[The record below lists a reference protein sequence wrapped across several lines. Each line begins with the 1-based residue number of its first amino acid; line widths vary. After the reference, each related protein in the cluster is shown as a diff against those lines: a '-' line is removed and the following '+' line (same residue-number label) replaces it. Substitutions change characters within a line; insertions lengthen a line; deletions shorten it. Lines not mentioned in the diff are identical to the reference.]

1 MKKSIIAM
9 CAVSLLAGTACNT
22 SEKDDFTYHADRFAD
37 IEILHYR
44 VPGFEDLSLQ
54 QKTLVYYLSEAG
66 LWGRDILFDQNC
78 RYNLLVRNTL
88 EAVWQYADIDKS
100 GADWEALT
108 VYLKR
113 VWVSNGIHHHYASDK
128 FVPGFSEDFFAKAV
142 LSTPAEALPMPA
154 ETLLGIL
161 KPVIFDPGF
170 LAKRVNQADGEDLLL
185 TSAENYYS
193 NVSQPEAEAFYAAMA
208 DPNDPQP
215 ISLGL
220 NSRLVKTSDGKLV
233 EETWRVGGRY
243 TEAIEQIVGW
253 LEKAMTVAENPAQ
266 EATIAKL
273 IEYYRNGDL
282 RTFDEYNVLWVQDL
296 ASQVDFVNGFIEN
309 YGDPIGLK
317 SSWESSTNFK
327 NLEASHRTEVL
338 SANAQWFEDH
348 APIDP
353 RFRKEKVKGVS
364 AKVINVAMLGGDCY
378 PTTPIG
384 INLPNADWIRRDY
397 GSKSVTI
404 DNINEAYAKAGQGN
418 GSAAEFMWSK
428 KEIARNEAYGYLT
441 GNLHTDLHECLGHGS
456 GQLLPGTDPNALK
469 SYSSVMEEARADL
482 FALYFLGDEK
492 LVELGLLPDK
502 EAYKAA
508 YYSQMMNGAM
518 TQLRRIEPGNDI
530 EESHMRNRALIAN
543 WVLRNGGPSVAELTK
558 RDGKTYLRIHD
569 YKALREQFGRLLAE
583 IQRCKSEGDFEGA
596 RSLVETYAVKVDP
609 ELHREVLERYARL
622 DIAPYSGFINPVLT
636 PVTDADG
643 HITDVQ
649 ISYGEDYAAQH
660 LRYSTQYSPLRL
672 SPATGLY
679 E

>member
-208 DPNDPQP
+208 HPNDPQP

-643 HITDVQ
+643 HITDVR